1 LAGSEAFT
9 LSLGGTS
16 NFSRPDK
23 AKREINSQNTDK
35 VRGARASR
43 SLGPAA
49 LWNRIA
55 PTRLMEKPL
64 TEAKMTKVKSK
75 PDDADR
81 PTEDDVARE
90 RLGGSRGAAELKP
103 APMTRLRRIKTPS
116 NDAEPGHTA

>member
-1 LAGSEAFT
+1 
-9 LSLGGTS
+9 
-16 NFSRPDK
+16 
-23 AKREINSQNTDK
+23 
-35 VRGARASR
+35 
-43 SLGPAA
+43 
-49 LWNRIA
+49 
-55 PTRLMEKPL
+55 
-64 TEAKMTKVKSK
+64 MTKDKSK